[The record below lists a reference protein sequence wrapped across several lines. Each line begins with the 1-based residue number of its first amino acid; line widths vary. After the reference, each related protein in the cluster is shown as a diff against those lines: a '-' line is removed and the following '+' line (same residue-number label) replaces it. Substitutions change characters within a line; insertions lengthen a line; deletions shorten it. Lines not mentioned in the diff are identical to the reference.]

1 VLRNIIELKLR
12 QVRRRVEENYQ
23 AQFSYESELVN
34 TIASRCK
41 EVESG
46 ARNIDHIISRTLLPE
61 LSAEFLSRMAE
72 GGSIESVRLGV
83 DKSGNFV
90 YDIR

>member
-1 VLRNIIELKLR
+1 VLKNIIELKLK

-23 AQFSYESELVN
+23 AEFSYDPELVT

-72 GGSIESVRLGV
+72 GRTIQSVRLGV
-83 DKSGNFV
+83 DPAGAFV

>member
-1 VLRNIIELKLR
+1 MELSYGKWR
-12 QVRRRVEENYQ
+12 AVAPRWDNYQ
-23 AQFSYESELVN
+23 ADFTYSPDLVT

-72 GGSIESVRLGV
+72 GGSISRVKIGM
-83 DKSGNFV
+83 DKAGNFA
-90 YDIR
+90 YEIE